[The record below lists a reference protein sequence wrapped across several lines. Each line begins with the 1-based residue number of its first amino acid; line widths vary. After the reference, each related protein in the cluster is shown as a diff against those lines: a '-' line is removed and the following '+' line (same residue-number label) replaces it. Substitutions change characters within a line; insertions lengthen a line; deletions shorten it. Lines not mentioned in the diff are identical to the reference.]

1 MFGIGTTELLVILM
15 VALIVVGPK
24 KLPQIARSLGKVFGE
39 FRRVSTDMHR
49 TINLELEREEREER
63 GKKEKEQA
71 ETKSLEAQQSDAPPE
86 KTPADI
92 QAEKTYQSAVAANTL
107 PEKPAEDARDA
118 VEKPEPAGS
127 QQAEVEVLAPE
138 TAPQAAATT
147 QEAPPV
153 ASAPDTDTKQGESDA
168 NDVKGDKA

>member
-63 GKKEKEQA
+63 EKKEKEQA
-71 ETKSLEAQQSDAPPE
+71 KKSPEAQRSDALPE
-86 KTPADI
+86 KTPEDI
-92 QAEKTYQSAVAANTL
+92 QAEKTYLSAVAANTL
-107 PEKPAEDARDA
+107 PEKPAEDAPA
-118 VEKPEPAGS
+118 AAEQAEPAGS

-147 QEAPPV
+147 QDLPPV
-153 ASAPDTDTKQGESDA
+153 ASAPGTDKKHGASGADGQGE
-168 NDVKGDKA
+168 KA